1 MTRYVDEDLRG
12 AEFRECDLTGA
23 RLVGVVMRDAVVDG
37 LVTNLVVNGVEVM
50 EYVEAE
56 LDRRHPVRVL
66 MRSEDPA
73 DLREAW
79 RQLRAGWAAAV
90 ERMRRTPGIERHG
103 VNGEWSAVQT
113 MRHLVFV
120 HDSWFRRCCLGST
133 ELFTPMGLGT
143 TVEPYRGAHGLD
155 LSLDPSFD
163 DIVSVREAQAAELER
178 WLDEV
183 TAVRLAARAPVPDD
197 DVWPPYARG
206 RSVRQCLG
214 TVLNET
220 FEHHRFC
227 VRDLDLIE
235 AIEAQDAE

>member
-23 RLVGVVMRDAVVDG
+23 RLIGVVMQDAVIDG
-37 LVTNLVVNGVEVM
+37 LVTNLVVNGVEVT

-66 MRSEDPA
+66 LRSGDPA
-73 DLREAW
+73 DLREAA
-79 RQLRAGWAAAV
+79 RQLHAAWAATI
-90 ERMRRTPGIERHG
+90 ERVRRAPGIERRSVHD
-103 VNGEWSAVQT
+103 EWSAVQT

-133 ELFTPMGLGT
+133 GLFTPMGIGP
-143 TVEPYRGAHGLD
+143 TVEPYRAAHGLD
-155 LSLDPSFD
+155 PSLDPALEE
-163 DIVSVREAQAAELER
+163 IVGVFAAQAAELEA

-183 TAVRLAARAPVPDD
+183 TAVQLAARAPVPDD

-220 FEHHRFC
+220 FEHHGFC

-235 AIEAQDAE
+235 ARDAENAV